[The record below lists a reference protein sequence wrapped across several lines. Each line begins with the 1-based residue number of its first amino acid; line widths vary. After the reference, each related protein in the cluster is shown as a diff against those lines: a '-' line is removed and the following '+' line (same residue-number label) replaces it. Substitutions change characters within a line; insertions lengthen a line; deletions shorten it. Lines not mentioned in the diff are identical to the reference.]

1 MKKINPLLEKLNL
14 IYYEY
19 DTTTNTLFKDTK
31 SNKDEV
37 YTEKIKIT
45 YALTTSGF
53 HFFVDENESIIISK
67 KDTFIAKIKRFFKSK
82 IDSYKNS
89 KMDIYILSDKKVK
102 WAKNLPMIEIRYHH
116 FDIDFNS
123 YDALIFTSK
132 NAIIGINTI
141 SPLWKKI
148 PSYVIAPQ
156 TAKVLKEMKGKLT
169 FTGKAKHG
177 NEFAYELI
185 PLLENKKVLYVRGKD
200 SISDMVTI
208 LQENK
213 ISCDEVIVYE
223 TVCKSYETPP
233 ILPKNSV
240 IIFSS
245 PSTIKCF
252 FKNTIWDESFTAI
265 SIGNTT
271 AKHFP
276 EDINPIISD
285 NTSLEFCVKKA
296 IEVLS

>member
-1 MKKINPLLEKLNL
+1 MKKITTLLDRLNL

-19 DTTTNTLFKDTK
+19 DATNNTLFKDTRFD
-31 SNKDEV
+31 KDEV
-37 YTEKIKIT
+37 YKEKIKIT

-53 HFFVDENESIIISK
+53 YFFVDENESIIISK
-67 KDTFIAKIKRFFKSK
+67 KDTYIAKIKRFFKSK
-82 IDSYKNS
+82 IESYKNS

-102 WAKNLPMIEIRYHH
+102 WAKNLPMIEIHYQDS
-116 FDIDFNS
+116 DIDIKS

-132 NAIIGINTI
+132 NAIIGIDSI
-141 SPLWKKI
+141 SPAWKQI

-156 TAKVLKEMKGKLT
+156 TAKILKEMGGKLT

-177 NEFAYELI
+177 NEFAHEII

-200 SISDMVTI
+200 LVSGLVTI
-208 LQENK
+208 LQDNK

-223 TVCKSYETPP
+223 TACKSYENPP

-252 FKNTIWDESFTAI
+252 FKNNIWDESFTAI
-265 SIGNTT
+265 AIGNTT

-276 EDINPIISD
+276 PHIEPIVSD

-296 IEVLS
+296 IEILS